1 MNEFPLQHVQ
11 KATLIAR
18 PQHLKGGAMHRQ
30 VFRNTLLQHLHPAT
44 IERLELQPV
53 QLKLRQNLEVPGKA
67 IRHIFF
73 VEEGIGSM
81 TTIFRDGFEVEVG
94 MFGYESAVGISSLM
108 GTKHSLNRVFMQLAG
123 HGFSTSCKTAKEEFE
138 RHGDFHDLALRYVQ
152 AQLTQANQSA
162 ACNVHH
168 SHEQRLARWI
178 LICSDRAKEDVLR
191 LSQEFLA
198 DMLGSARPT
207 VTITARKL
215 KTKGLII
222 YTRGVIHIL
231 DREGLKKES
240 CECYQVV
247 KSHLDNFAEFDTG
260 FAG

>member
-1 MNEFPLQHVQ
+1 MQ
-11 KATLIAR
+11 KKA
-18 PQHLKGGAMHRQ
+18 
-30 VFRNTLLQHLHPAT
+30 FRNSLLQHLDAGTIQRLQLHPVA
-44 IERLELQPV
+44 LD
-53 QLKLRQNLEVPGKA
+53 LRQNLEVPGEA

-81 TTIFRDGFEVEVG
+81 TTIFRDGFEVEVS
-94 MFGYESAVGISSLM
+94 MFGYESAVGISALM

-123 HGFSTSCKTAKEEFE
+123 HGYSCSLKAAKEEFL

-152 AQLTQANQSA
+152 AQLTQATQSA

-178 LICSDRAKEDVLR
+178 LICSDRTQQDVLK

-207 VTITARKL
+207 VTITARTL
-215 KTKGLII
+215 KAKGLIT
-222 YTRGVIHIL
+222 YSRGTIHIL
-231 DREGLKKES
+231 DREGLEKEA

-247 KSHLDNFAEFDTG
+247 KSHLDNFAEFDTA
-260 FAG
+260 FAV